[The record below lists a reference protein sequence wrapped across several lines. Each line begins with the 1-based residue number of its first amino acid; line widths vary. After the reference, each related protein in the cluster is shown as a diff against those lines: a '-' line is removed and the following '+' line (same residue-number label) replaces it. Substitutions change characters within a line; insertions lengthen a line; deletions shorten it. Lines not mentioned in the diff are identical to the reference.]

1 MISLKEEEKNMEVER
16 KQFEQKEIVPKSGMA
31 ALILI
36 SISLLVSI
44 GICTIGGILLG
55 NRNYVAGGI
64 LLAIGIILICIL
76 PIFYA
81 GLKVVG
87 PNEALVLTLFGNYY
101 GTILKQGFYYV
112 NPFVSFN
119 NPIYY
124 REREQAKAMA
134 RERVKSGHMES
145 VPINAKKT
153 VSLKN
158 MTLNNGIQ
166 KVNDVLGNPV
176 IIGAVVIWK
185 VKNPTKAVFNV
196 EDYVEFL
203 SIQTDS
209 TIRNIARKYPY
220 DLIDVEDEQCETEKT
235 LRGSAQE
242 IAESMKEE
250 LSKRVDFAGLEVEEV
265 RITHLSYAEEIAAAM
280 LQRQQATA
288 VIAAKQKIVD
298 GAVSMVKMAIDKLG
312 DEEIVVLDEERKA
325 AMVSNLLVVL
335 CSGKDTQPVINN
347 GSIY

>member
-1 MISLKEEEKNMEVER
+1 MEKGT
-16 KQFEQKEIVPKSGMA
+16 FEQKEIRPHSGMA
-31 ALILI
+31 VLILI
-36 SISLLVSI
+36 TAGWLLSAGVITGGSILLYRAQWVA
-44 GICTIGGILLG
+44 GGLVLAAGILLFC
-55 NRNYVAGGI
+55 VI
-64 LLAIGIILICIL
+64 PVL
-76 PIFYA
+76 YA

-101 GTILKQGFYYV
+101 GTILKQGFYFV

-119 NPIYY
+119 NPVYH
-124 REREQAKAMA
+124 RERERAMA
-134 RERVKSGHMES
+134 LAKEGIKKGQMEP
-145 VPINAKKT
+145 VVVNAKKT
-153 VSLKN
+153 VSLKST
-158 MTLNNGIQ
+158 TLNNGIQ

-176 IIGAVVIWK
+176 VVGAVVIWR
-185 VKNPTKAVFNV
+185 VVDPTKAVFHV
-196 EDYVEFL
+196 EDYTEFL

-209 TIRNIARKYPY
+209 TIRNIARMYPY
-220 DLIDVEDEQCETEKT
+220 DLAEAEEETEKT

-242 IAESMKEE
+242 IADSMKVE
-250 LSKRVDFAGLEVEEV
+250 LAKRVECAGLAVEEV

-288 VIAAKQKIVD
+288 VIAARQKIVD

-312 DEEIVVLDEERKA
+312 DEEVVVLDEERKA

-335 CSGKDTQPVINN
+335 CSGKDTQPIVNS

>member
-1 MISLKEEEKNMEVER
+1 MSSKGHEKE
-16 KQFEQKEIVPKSGMA
+16 FEQKEIQPKSGIGMLF
-31 ALILI
+31 LITI
-36 SISLLVSI
+36 CWVVSM
-44 GICTIGGILLG
+44 GIIA
-55 NRNYVAGGI
+55 VGGI
-64 LLAIGIILICIL
+64 LLARESYVEGGVFLTIGIILTCIV
-76 PIFYA
+76 PIFYG

-124 REREQAKAMA
+124 REREQAKAVSM
-134 RERVKSGHMES
+134 ERAKGGHVES
-145 VPINAKKT
+145 VRITAKKT

-176 IIGAVVIWK
+176 IIGAVVIWR

-196 EDYVEFL
+196 EDYTEFL

-209 TIRNIARKYPY
+209 TIRNIARMYPY
-220 DLIDVEDEQCETEKT
+220 DLIEVEEEQGESEKT

-250 LSKRVDFAGLEVEEV
+250 LSKRVEFAGLEVEEV

-288 VIAAKQKIVD
+288 IIAARQKIVD